1 MGYSRY
7 LLRRLGYALIVLFVI
22 ISFNFAIFRL
32 MPGDATKM
40 IIDPMFTP
48 EAKAELRRQFGLDDP
63 PLVQYVKYIGSLAK
77 FDLGLSFSTRRP
89 VINELKERL
98 PNTMVLFL
106 SSFVLTTMIGISV
119 GVYTASK
126 KGTFADSFVT
136 GAGLFAYAVPSFWIQ
151 LLLLMLFGYYIPI
164 LPIHGTMSAPPPDGF
179 FLQLLDR
186 IHHLILPAGSN
197 VVIAFG
203 SWALYTRNAM
213 LEALGQDYIVTARA
227 KGLHEKTVLRHH
239 ALRSVLPPIVT
250 LIFSALPGMV
260 AGAVITETIFSWHG
274 VGKYL
279 LDAVMQQDYP
289 AAQGAFYLI
298 ALAVVTCNLA
308 ADVVYGIVDPR
319 IRVGEGGAK

>member
-1 MGYSRY
+1 LGYSRY

-151 LLLLMLFGYYIPI
+151 LLLLCMFN
-164 LPIHGTMSAPPPDGF
+164 
-179 FLQLLDR
+179 R
-186 IHHLILPAGSN
+186 I
-197 VVIAFG
+197 
-203 SWALYTRNAM
+203 
-213 LEALGQDYIVTARA
+213 ED
-227 KGLHEKTVLRHH
+227 K
-239 ALRSVLPPIVT
+239 
-250 LIFSALPGMV
+250 
-260 AGAVITETIFSWHG
+260 
-274 VGKYL
+274 
-279 LDAVMQQDYP
+279 
-289 AAQGAFYLI
+289 
-298 ALAVVTCNLA
+298 
-308 ADVVYGIVDPR
+308 
-319 IRVGEGGAK
+319 

>member
-1 MGYSRY
+1 MGFSRY

-22 ISFNFAIFRL
+22 MSFNFAIFRL

-48 EAKAELRRQFGLDDP
+48 EAIAELKRQFGLDDP
-63 PLVQYVKYIGSLAK
+63 PLVQYFKYVGNLFK

-89 VINELKERL
+89 VVNELKERL
-98 PNTMVLFL
+98 PNTAVLFL
-106 SSFVLTTMIGISV
+106 ASFTFTTIIGISV
-119 GVYTASK
+119 GVFTASRR
-126 KGTFADSFVT
+126 GSFGDNFVT
-136 GAGLFAYAVPSFWIQ
+136 GAGLFTYAVPTFWIQ

-179 FLQLLDR
+179 LLQFLDR

-197 VVIAFG
+197 VIVAFG
-203 SWALYTRNAM
+203 SWALYTRNTM

-227 KGLHEKTVLRHH
+227 KGLPENTVLRHH
-239 ALRSVLPPIVT
+239 ALRSALPPLVT
-250 LIFSALPGMV
+250 VIFGAPPGMV
-260 AGAVITETIFSWHG
+260 AGAVITVTTFSWHG

-279 LDAVMQQDYP
+279 MDAVMMQDYP

-298 ALAVVTCNLA
+298 ALAVVICNLA
-308 ADVVYGIVDPR
+308 ADIVYGIVDPR